1 MTPAQAIHAEIVDR
15 LRPVLPPHELVL
27 TGGSSLPGTVTKGD
41 VDLHLRV
48 APEDFDSTVARMK
61 DLFPVVHPEIWQ
73 PTLATFAVPEARL
86 PTGIAVTPIGSEHDV
101 RFRRTWQL
109 LATYPHLLAE
119 YNATKLSGEGDYEQR
134 KSAFFDRILAATVE
148 R

>member
-1 MTPAQAIHAEIVDR
+1 MTPAQAIHAEIRDR

-27 TGGSSLPGTVTKGD
+27 TGGSSVPGAVTKGD

-48 APEDFDSTVARMK
+48 ASADFAETVARLRTMYE
-61 DLFPVVHPEIWQ
+61 VVLPEIWQ
-73 PTLATFAVPEARL
+73 PTLATFAVPGARL
-86 PTGIAVTPIGSEHDV
+86 PTGIAVTPVDSEHDV
-101 RFRRTWQL
+101 RFRRTWRL
-109 LATYPHLLAE
+109 LSTNPRLLAE
-119 YNATKLSGEGDYEQR
+119 YNAMKTAGEGDYEQR